1 MTHFADCESVT
12 RQHSFKGG
20 DKFSPR
26 KEKKMTDVKRWNV
39 QYDHKDG
46 RSGVVEVVTEIKK
59 SGGFS
64 YGNGKGGA
72 LIVDGY
78 PHGYDL
84 RYCSGNLHMVMI
96 KQYFGEGL
104 IVATEI

>member
-1 MTHFADCESVT
+1 MMGQSGGLAKGNCTSAKADCESELDSIVS
-12 RQHSFKGG
+12 RGGKPPQKG
-20 DKFSPR
+20 
-26 KEKKMTDVKRWNV
+26 EKMTDVKRWNV

-46 RSGVVEVVTEIKK
+46 RSGVVEVVTEITK
-59 SGGFS
+59 SGGIR

-84 RYCSGNLHMVMI
+84 RYCS
-96 KQYFGEGL
+96 
-104 IVATEI
+104 

>member
-1 MTHFADCESVT
+1 
-12 RQHSFKGG
+12 
-20 DKFSPR
+20 
-26 KEKKMTDVKRWNV
+26 MTDVKRWNV

-46 RSGVVEVVTEIKK
+46 RSGVVEVVTEITK

-96 KQYFGEGL
+96 KQYFGDGL